1 MKRYLAAT
9 AVLIAGVLYLGVWA
23 MLDQRRDQMLSDETA
38 AASDEY
44 PCHAC
49 ERGSAWRFSA

>member
-23 MLDQRRDQMLSDETA
+23 MLDQNGSPLALVGNHALLGSADGQERRD
-38 AASDEY
+38 
-44 PCHAC
+44 
-49 ERGSAWRFSA
+49 

>member
-1 MKRYLAAT
+1 MTGYPASIVAVNRAT
-9 AVLIAGVLYLGVWA
+9 
-23 MLDQRRDQMLSDETA
+23 LDQRRDQMLSDETA